1 MFEEGGAA
9 RERTRVIMP
18 LARFLIVLPPAAF
31 AAFPVEARTDD
42 PFPLGLTLK
51 DHVFDPAELKAPA
64 GNDIAITLKN
74 EDESF
79 QGFDSDARR
88 AEKIVT
94 AKGKVTIKL
103 EPLAVG
109 RYPFR
114 GEFHDA
120 TAQGVL
126 VVE

>member
-18 LARFLIVLPPAAF
+18 LARFSIALPPAAF
-31 AAFPVEARTDD
+31 AAFPVDAHTDD
-42 PFPLGLTLK
+42 PFP
-51 DHVFDPAELKAPA
+51 
-64 GNDIAITLKN
+64 LKN

-88 AEKIVT
+88 TEKIVA

-103 EPLAVG
+103 EPLAAG
-109 RYPFR
+109 RYPFPR
-114 GEFHDA
+114 RISRRDGTGCARCRIGAKYACGRHYRFP
-120 TAQGVL
+120 
-126 VVE
+126 

>member
-1 MFEEGGAA
+1 
-9 RERTRVIMP
+9 MP
-18 LARFLIVLPPAAF
+18 LAGFSIVLPPPAF
-31 AAFPVEARTDD
+31 AALPVDAHTDD
-42 PFPLGLTLK
+42 PFPL
-51 DHVFDPAELKAPA
+51 
-64 GNDIAITLKN
+64 KN
-74 EDESF
+74 EDENF

-88 AEKIVT
+88 VEKIVT

-103 EPLAVG
+103 KPLAG
-109 RYPFR
+109 HYPFR

>member
-1 MFEEGGAA
+1 MRVLPTFFFSLRLDRQLTKDMFEEGGAA
-9 RERTRVIMP
+9 RERTRAIMP
-18 LARFLIVLPPAAF
+18 LARFLIALPPAAF
-31 AAFPVEARTDD
+31 AAFPVDARTDD
-42 PFPLGLTLK
+42 PFP
-51 DHVFDPAELKAPA
+51 
-64 GNDIAITLKN
+64 LKN

-88 AEKIVT
+88 AERIVT

>member
-1 MFEEGGAA
+1 MQALPTFFFSLRLNRQLTKDTFEEGGAA

-18 LARFLIVLPPAAF
+18 LARFLIVFPPAAF
-31 AAFPVEARTDD
+31 AVFPVDARTDD
-42 PFPLGLTLK
+42 PFP
-51 DHVFDPAELKAPA
+51 
-64 GNDIAITLKN
+64 LKN

-79 QGFDSDARR
+79 QGFDAGARC

-103 EPLAVG
+103 EPLAG

-120 TAQGVL
+120 TAQSVL